1 MHPLLSQDMDLVK
14 QMYGESA
21 LSHRLFGTI
30 DDIDIELN
38 IDVGF
43 LDVSNGGNIRLEVVV
58 MNNRSLNTLTNYQ
71 SMSTLMLHVGCDC
84 QGVEG
89 D

>member
-14 QMYGESA
+14 QMYRESA

-43 LDVSNGGNIRLEVVV
+43 LDVSNGGNIPLEVLI
-58 MNNRSLNTLTNYQ
+58 MNSRSLNTVTNYQ
-71 SMSTLMLHVGCDC
+71 
-84 QGVEG
+84 
-89 D
+89 

>member
-71 SMSTLMLHVGCDC
+71 
-84 QGVEG
+84 
-89 D
+89 

>member
-30 DDIDIELN
+30 DDIDVELN

-43 LDVSNGGNIRLEVVV
+43 LDVSNNGNMHLELFVID
-58 MNNRSLNTLTNYQ
+58 L
-71 SMSTLMLHVGCDC
+71 
-84 QGVEG
+84 
-89 D
+89 

>member
-1 MHPLLSQDMDLVK
+1 MHPLLSQDMDFVK

-43 LDVSNGGNIRLEVVV
+43 LDVSNGGSIRLEVLV
-58 MNNRSLNTLTNYQ
+58 MNNRSLNTVTNYQ
-71 SMSTLMLHVGCDC
+71 
-84 QGVEG
+84 
-89 D
+89 